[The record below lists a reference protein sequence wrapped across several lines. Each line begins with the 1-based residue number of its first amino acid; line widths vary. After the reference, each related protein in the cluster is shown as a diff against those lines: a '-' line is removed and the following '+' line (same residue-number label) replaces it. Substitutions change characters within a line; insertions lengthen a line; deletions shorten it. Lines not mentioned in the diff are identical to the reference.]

1 MSSQKTHQYR
11 THVTWDGNTGRG
23 TETYQ
28 AYERSHTIRVHGKPP
43 IAGSSDPAFHGDP
56 NRHNPEELLVA
67 SLSSCHML
75 WYLHLCS
82 QADVVVCAYIDD
94 ALGLMRETKAGGG
107 HFSEVRL
114 RPAVTIAV
122 DSDRRLAET
131 LHESA
136 HRMCF
141 IANSVN
147 FPVLC
152 EPSISV
158 SQPT

>member
-1 MSSQKTHQYR
+1 
-11 THVTWDGNTGRG
+11 
-23 TETYQ
+23 
-28 AYERSHTIRVHGKPP
+28 
-43 IAGSSDPAFHGDP
+43 
-56 NRHNPEELLVA
+56 
-67 SLSSCHML
+67 ML

-94 ALGLMRETKAGGG
+94 ALGLMRETKPGGG

-114 RPAVTIAV
+114 RPAVTITA

-136 HRMCF
+136 HGMCF

-152 EPSISV
+152 EPSIRV

>member
-1 MSSQKTHQYR
+1 MSSQKSHQYR

-23 TETYQ
+23 TAAYQ
-28 AYERSHTIRVHGKPP
+28 TYERSHTIRVDGKPP
-43 IAGSSDPAFHGDP
+43 IAGSSDPAFNGDP
-56 NRHNPEELLVA
+56 TRHNPEEMFVA

-82 QADVVVCAYIDD
+82 QAGVVVCAYVDD
-94 ALGLMRETKAGGG
+94 ALGLMRETQAGGG

-114 RPAVTIAV
+114 RPAVTIAA
-122 DSDRRLAET
+122 DSDPRLAET

-147 FPVLC
+147 FPVLNSP
-152 EPSISV
+152 EIILSIDD
-158 SQPT
+158 